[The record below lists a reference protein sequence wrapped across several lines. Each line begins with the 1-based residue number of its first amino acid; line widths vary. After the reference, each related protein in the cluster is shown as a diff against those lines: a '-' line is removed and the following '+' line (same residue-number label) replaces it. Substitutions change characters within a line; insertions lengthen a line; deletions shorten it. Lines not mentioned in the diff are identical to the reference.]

1 MRPVLYVLTFLGLIA
16 LGFWAYRENYTT
28 QAALREVRSLQAE
41 IADLREALSV
51 QRAEWAYLN
60 RPDRLRELVGL
71 NFDRLMLLP
80 MEPAQFGTVGQ
91 VAYPVPEIPAIPGPL
106 SDAVTVMGE
115 IGAVEPTAAATA
127 EDIAG
132 AAASEEG
139 L

>member
-1 MRPVLYVLTFLGLIA
+1 MRPVLYVFTFLGLIA

-28 QAALREVRSLQAE
+28 QAALREVRTLQRE

-80 MEPAQFGTVGQ
+80 MEPAQFGAADQ
-91 VAYPVPEIPAIPGPL
+91 VAYPVPEIPAITGPQ
-106 SDAVTVMGE
+106 SVMGE
-115 IGAVEPTAAATA
+115 IGAVEDTAAEAAETIAETAAT
-127 EDIAG
+127 
-132 AAASEEG
+132 SEEG

>member
-1 MRPVLYVLTFLGLIA
+1 MRPVLYVFTFLGLIA

-28 QAALREVRSLQAE
+28 QASLREVRALQRE

-80 MEPAQFGTVGQ
+80 MEPSQFGAADQ
-91 VAYPVPEIPAIPGPL
+91 VAYPIPEIPAITSPL
-106 SDAVTVMGE
+106 TVMGE
-115 IGAVEPTAAATA
+115 IGAIEDTAA
-127 EDIAG
+127 DIAEEIAG
-132 AAASEEG
+132 TTSEEG